1 MLNSSDSGSGS
12 VSSSRLDLDLDDAD
26 SYEDD
31 EDSYEDDEDSYE
43 DEDEG
48 SFSNFVGSDGI
59 ESSLIHCNI
68 INTPRF
74 CIHTSTCTP

>member
-12 VSSSRLDLDLDDAD
+12 GSSSRLDLDLDDA
-26 SYEDD
+26 
-31 EDSYEDDEDSYE
+31 DSYE

-59 ESSLIHCNI
+59 ESSFSALHIGS
-68 INTPRF
+68 PGF
-74 CIHTSTCTP
+74 